1 MEFIEKIKNSLELLE
16 LEKEERL
23 DFNILKKAYLKTSK
37 KYHPD
42 ICEDEYKDGVMFKKV
57 NEAYLFLKDNIS
69 LANDFLINPDKYKKS
84 YTTSYEYSNINDDF
98 FSRVFNEY
106 MNRKEYDEKNIKRY
120 KRRMWIKRFASFSM
134 ALIILFLIYVSP
146 NLATFIT
153 LLSIIL
159 FTVI

>member
-16 LEKEERL
+16 LEKEEHL

-106 MNRKEYDEKNIKRY
+106 MNRK
-120 KRRMWIKRFASFSM
+120 
-134 ALIILFLIYVSP
+134 
-146 NLATFIT
+146 
-153 LLSIIL
+153 
-159 FTVI
+159 